1 MKQSYETRME
11 MIRKAS
17 AKFNATLKR
26 SHDARKSETPQNER
40 GIDTHN
46 INAYTDSEKY
56 VDEYYGDRARAQ
68 ASYDKDWN

>member
-26 SHDARKSETPQNER
+26 SHDARKSETPKEER

-46 INAYTDSEKY
+46 INAYTDAEKY
-56 VDEYYGDRARAQ
+56 VNEYYGDRAREQ
-68 ASYDKDWN
+68 NSYESEWN